1 MPGIFPVTQLT
12 CFPSAVAYLVSVNA
26 SGQPKSLRIHKL
38 VVGKT
43 IIDVFYE
50 FINLNLK
57 VMTQMC
63 VTSHIM
69 QQGHGSFYVGVQL
82 PSLIDESSTEN
93 PEDLKL

>member
-1 MPGIFPVTQLT
+1 M
-12 CFPSAVAYLVSVNA
+12 
-26 SGQPKSLRIHKL
+26 RIHKL

-63 VTSHIM
+63 VISHIM

-82 PSLIDESSTEN
+82 PGLIDDSPTEI
-93 PEDLKL
+93 PEDVKLQCICYGK